1 MRINTRKHSVESS
14 NLAAVGYSR
23 KHGVL
28 DVTFKSSGDTYR
40 YFNVPRKIYDRLM
53 RATSKGIFYNTYIR
67 GNKDYAPIKLDK
79 TITNTSPVFK
89 STDAAYIRNYRY
101 LVINGQTGVVVR
113 ISSSADW
120 AIKDAEAWA
129 NKNPGHTYYPVIILG
144 EAAIRG
150 KAVFLPADLKNRYH
164 E

>member
-67 GNKDYAPIKLDK
+67 GNKDYMSLLNWIRRSQILHHYSNQPIP
-79 TITNTSPVFK
+79 IC
-89 STDAAYIRNYRY
+89 IRNYRY
-101 LVINGQTGVVVR
+101 LVINGQTG
-113 ISSSADW
+113 W
-120 AIKDAEAWA
+120 Q
-129 NKNPGHTYYPVIILG
+129 
-144 EAAIRG
+144 
-150 KAVFLPADLKNRYH
+150 
-164 E
+164 